1 MAAGLLSSD
10 KSLTDDEVLV
20 KELMIITID
29 NLVKEHLNLDSKADL
44 GLILSTTWT
53 RILTLRL
60 TIYR

>member
-1 MAAGLLSSD
+1 MSSD

-44 GLILSTTWT
+44 VPILRIIMAWMST
-53 RILTLRL
+53 RL
-60 TIYR
+60 PRRNCRCT